1 MNSFQASIVNQAR
14 TWLGTP
20 FVHQARL
27 KGKGCDCLGLIVGV
41 VDELGLTDESG
52 RLLSSYDEIN
62 YSKEPDGKYL
72 IQKLSQIL
80 DEPSVTVNPSE
91 IKAGDLALFKM
102 GNNPQHLAIIT
113 DYEGGL
119 EMIHCYAQARKVIE
133 HRFDEDWQKRLYK
146 VFRIKNGINC
156 NCSSG

>member
-1 MNSFQASIVNQAR
+1 MTNDITVQAR

-20 FVHQARL
+20 FHHQARL

-41 VDELGLTDESG
+41 VDELGLVDESG

-72 IQKLSQIL
+72 IQKLENIL
-80 DEPSVTVNPSE
+80 DEVNPSE

-113 DYEGGL
+113 DYQGGL
-119 EMIHCYAQARKVIE
+119 GMIHCYAQARKVVE
-133 HRFDEDWQKRLYK
+133 HRFDENWQKRLFK
-146 VFRIKNGINC
+146 VYRWHQL
-156 NCSSG
+156 

>member
-1 MNSFQASIVNQAR
+1 MTKEITVQAR

-41 VDELGLTDESG
+41 VDELGLVDESG

-80 DEPSVTVNPSE
+80 EEVEASQIQV
-91 IKAGDLALFKM
+91 GDLALFKM
-102 GNNPQHLAIIT
+102 GNNPQHLAIISE
-113 DYEGGL
+113 YQGGL
-119 EMIHCYAQARKVIE
+119 GMIHCYAQARKVVE
-133 HRFDEDWQKRLYK
+133 HRFDENWQKRLYK
-146 VFRIKNGINC
+146 IFRIKNGISC